1 MKWNAAAGLG
11 GMGLLPGRRGD
22 RWGLG
27 AFYLGMSNEAPLGR
41 LGVQDE
47 VGGELFY
54 DVGVTPWLH
63 VTLDVQAIDA
73 ALPRADTTCA
83 LGLRTHVDL

>member
-1 MKWNAAAGLG
+1 
-11 GMGLLPGRRGD
+11 
-22 RWGLG
+22 
-27 AFYLGMSNEAPLGR
+27 MSNEVLLGR
-41 LGVQDE
+41 LGVKNE

-83 LGLRTHVDL
+83 FGLRTHVDL